1 MILRGAI
8 MVARDG
14 VFSNEELKNS
24 RILKITE

>member
-1 MILRGAI
+1 MNGGAI